1 MLWSILQLTIF
12 SARRYL
18 NQTVIDETYT
28 IKDTVRPRTSG
39 PAKQQSS
46 NSKHS
51 SSLTNSTQPSSASS
65 VNKTALFWVEN
76 SLHIPRL
83 ARNYYN
89 SILTCQTL
97 RDHNSFTPKSISLRI
112 DMHRKWIAQFFILTN
127 FHAFPFVCSTPF
139 KRLQTFLLFF

>member
-1 MLWSILQLTIF
+1 MFFLPF
-12 SARRYL
+12 RYL

-39 PAKQQSS
+39 QSKQQSS
-46 NSKHS
+46 TSRLLGASNPA
-51 SSLTNSTQPSSASS
+51 NSTQPSSASN

-112 DMHRKWIAQFFILTN
+112 DMYCKLIAQFFVLRDCLRLPN
-127 FHAFPFVCSTPF
+127 FIP
-139 KRLQTFLLFF
+139 LWFLR